1 MTNNWF
7 VIALIGMLSF
17 AGMALTLK
25 KLTYTLDTSIIVLYL
40 FVITSILYAALN
52 VKRGIPLSVPLTSLS
67 LLILASFFAF
77 LGNLCDVEA
86 LKLAP
91 NAGYAGAVKGGQ
103 IMVITFAAY
112 FLFKDQQ
119 LSWTG
124 VMGVFLIFGGL
135 VLLAF
140 QKN

>member
-1 MTNNWF
+1 
-7 VIALIGMLSF
+7 
-17 AGMALTLK
+17 MALTLK
-25 KLTYTLDTSIIVLYL
+25 KLTYTLDTSVIVLYL
-40 FVITSILYAALN
+40 FVLTSILYAAFN
-52 VKRGIPLSVPLTSLS
+52 IKRGIPLSIPLSSLS

-86 LKLAP
+86 LRLAP

-112 FLFKDQQ
+112 VLFKDQQ
-119 LSWTG
+119 LTFAG
-124 VMGVFLIFGGL
+124 VAGVFLVFCGL

-140 QKN
+140 QKTESGT

>member
-52 VKRGIPLSVPLTSLS
+52 VKRGIPLSVPLSSLS

-135 VLLAF
+135 ILLAF

>member
-7 VIALIGMLSF
+7 VIAFIGMLSF

-25 KLTYTLDTSIIVLYL
+25 KLTYTLDTSVIVLYL

-52 VKRGIPLSVPLTSLS
+52 VKRGIPLSVPLSSLS

-91 NAGYAGAVKGGQ
+91 NAGYAGAVKAGQ

-112 FLFKDQQ
+112 FLFKGQQ